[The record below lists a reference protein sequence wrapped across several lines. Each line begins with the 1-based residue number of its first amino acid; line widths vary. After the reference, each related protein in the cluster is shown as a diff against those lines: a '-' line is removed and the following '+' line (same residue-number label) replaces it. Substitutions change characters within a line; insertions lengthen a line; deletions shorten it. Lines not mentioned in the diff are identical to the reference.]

1 MHRAES
7 GRLVAYPCPVFSFH
21 PCVSVSWRGSL
32 SVGLRLLS
40 RRSSVC
46 LGERFGGAPL
56 VVHLA
61 SILRALV
68 FAAVFL
74 LVVVVVDGEVHGS
87 FDGCLHM
94 IIMAR
99 TFQLLW
105 SRRDGVMR
113 VSSPKPCPI
122 FDFSGGYRLPQASS
136 ARGSVRLV
144 QREYL

>member
-1 MHRAES
+1 MEDKVGPSVLRAF
-7 GRLVAYPCPVFSFH
+7 A
-21 PCVSVSWRGSL
+21 
-32 SVGLRLLS
+32 
-40 RRSSVC
+40 
-46 LGERFGGAPL
+46 GG
-56 VVHLA
+56 VHLA
-61 SILRALV
+61 TYQLV
-68 FAAVFL
+68 SSGCGAVHLAPCQLVASVFP